1 MSSLP
6 DDQHMARVSIPEDQW
21 LEFRA
26 LAIRKKRSVAAYL
39 GHLVQK
45 EIGRATR
52 VEGRRSSRQK
62 LSAGGESPL
71 DDFDREE
78 EDQEHDEMKQTSGQG
93 AQELLIGHHQIE
105 QKTDPSSEEREQRVP
120 DEWPTSRPA
129 LFSGHGSSV
138 AGRKGPEEVD
148 ETWIPPWEE

>member
-6 DDQHMARVSIPEDQW
+6 DNQHMARVSIPEEQW

-45 EIGRATR
+45 EIGRDERVEKRRATR
-52 VEGRRSSRQK
+52 QV
-62 LSAGGESPL
+62 P
-71 DDFDREE
+71 
-78 EDQEHDEMKQTSGQG
+78 QEPIYET
-93 AQELLIGHHQIE
+93 
-105 QKTDPSSEEREQRVP
+105 V
-120 DEWPTSRPA
+120 
-129 LFSGHGSSV
+129 
-138 AGRKGPEEVD
+138 VD

>member
-6 DDQHMARVSIPEDQW
+6 DDRHMARVSISEEQW

-45 EIGRATR
+45 EIGRDGRVEERRATR
-52 VEGRRSSRQK
+52 QVS
-62 LSAGGESPL
+62 
-71 DDFDREE
+71 
-78 EDQEHDEMKQTSGQG
+78 QG
-93 AQELLIGHHQIE
+93 
-105 QKTDPSSEEREQRVP
+105 
-120 DEWPTSRPA
+120 PTY
-129 LFSGHGSSV
+129 
-138 AGRKGPEEVD
+138 ETEVD

>member
-6 DDQHMARVSIPEDQW
+6 DDQHMARVSIPEEQW

-45 EIGRATR
+45 EIGRDER
-52 VEGRRSSRQK
+52 VEQRRAARQVQ
-62 LSAGGESPL
+62 
-71 DDFDREE
+71 
-78 EDQEHDEMKQTSGQG
+78 QEPIYE
-93 AQELLIGHHQIE
+93 A
-105 QKTDPSSEEREQRVP
+105 
-120 DEWPTSRPA
+120 
-129 LFSGHGSSV
+129 
-138 AGRKGPEEVD
+138 EVD